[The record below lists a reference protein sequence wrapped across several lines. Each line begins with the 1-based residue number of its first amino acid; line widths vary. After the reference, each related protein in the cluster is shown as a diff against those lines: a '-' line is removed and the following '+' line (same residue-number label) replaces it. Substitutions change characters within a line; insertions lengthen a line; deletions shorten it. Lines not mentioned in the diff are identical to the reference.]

1 MTQDHLDQER
11 WAQALEAHPDY
22 RVLRRLTPRMH
33 YQEVPPGTP
42 LIRGVVLD
50 TETTG
55 LNSQQDRVIELGM
68 LLFEF
73 DPVTGVVHRV
83 LEVFDELEDPGF
95 PIPPA
100 VTAIHH
106 ITDDMVQGK
115 RIDDARVAQLLQDVQ
130 VVVAHNAAFDRPFVE
145 QRWPVFEQLAWAC
158 SVKDVPWKEEGFGS
172 AKLEYL
178 LQTQGLFYDAHR
190 AETDCHALL
199 ELLSRRLPQRQQPVL
214 LSLLETL
221 NQAQFK
227 LYALGSPFESK
238 DLLKQRGY
246 RWSPEIRCWSRLLSN
261 QDQIREE
268 TEWLR
273 RRVYG
278 ERKAVVEVESL
289 GGTIRHSQRSGQ
301 RQTVAI

>member
-1 MTQDHLDQER
+1 MNPTPEDMARALD
-11 WAQALEAHPDY
+11 AHPDY
-22 RVLRRLTPRMH
+22 RVLRRLQPRTCFNPVS
-33 YQEVPPGTP
+33 EGLPCA
-42 LIRGVVLD
+42 RGIVLD

-55 LNSQQDRVIELGM
+55 LSSETDRVIELGM

-73 DPVTGVVHRV
+73 DPTTGLIYRV

-100 VTAIHH
+100 NTAIHH
-106 ITDDMVQGK
+106 ITDAMVQGK
-115 RIDDARVAQLLQDVQ
+115 HIDDAKVERLLKGVS
-130 VVVAHNAAFDRPFVE
+130 VVIAHNAGFDRPFVE
-145 QRWPVFEQLAWAC
+145 QRWPAFENLLWAC
-158 SVKDVPWKEEGFGS
+158 SIRDIDWQAEGFGS

-178 LQTQGLFYDAHR
+178 LQTQGLFYEAHR

-238 DLLKQRGY
+238 ELLKQRGY
-246 RWSPEIRCWSRLLSN
+246 RWSADIRCWSRMLAN
-261 QDQIREE
+261 QEQIREE
-268 TEWLR
+268 ADWLR

-289 GGTIRHSQRSGQ
+289 GGTVRYSQRSGQ
-301 RQTVAI
+301 RQTLTL